1 MPIALPK
8 DTQAF
13 LVGSLKRYAREELD
27 LELGDL
33 QAKLFLA
40 YVLTEIGPSVYNQ
53 AIADAQ
59 ASLQEKVADL
69 TLDRY
74 EAEFTFW
81 KKG

>member
-53 AIADAQ
+53 AIACGATAEMEIQDIFWG
-59 ASLQEKVADL
+59 
-69 TLDRY
+69 DRY
-74 EAEFTFW
+74 GQVKDPFTT
-81 KKG
+81 